1 MSNLLKII
9 LERVEYEQLIE
20 EGRDPV
26 ELLHYKYQDVP
37 SDIIDKI
44 IAIDPTKKKSYS
56 QWLLSHWEDE
66 ADIILHNLLNGR
78 IEKLFQHYKNH
89 NDIQIK
95 DCPSVSEGLRS
106 FVPEEDTVLSK
117 SSQPM
122 TYLENLGKEVD
133 SDLANDF
140 DIVFNED
147 DWIIAV
153 PNTYEAECK
162 LGENMAWCT
171 ANHFGNG
178 ERYYN
183 DYLGRGGKYYVNFN
197 MTQGETAKGKDYPF
211 TRYQFH
217 FESRQF
223 MDKDDEP
230 VQLDE
235 IDIPESAIE
244 FYESEGYDT
253 TDFENEEARWERY
266 NQDRAEASYYLND
279 DIYLCI
285 EYDDNYH
292 YEAPTED
299 TDFYVFD
306 INDERDPIS
315 WKEIPN
321 PFTNQDVI
329 IKQDE
334 INKEYFIL
342 RKKYGKE
349 NEVLLV
355 IKDNATRYREW
366 SGYAISNYIILPDSI
381 GIFALSDEKYTYFTD
396 KGPFDFDRMKVNNC
410 EKIFINEA
418 CTKADAKKWGRIFV
432 ETVGDGYHS
441 LFALSYDASMGHD
454 MECIVKRDDPVN
466 DEYFMID
473 ENGAVQG
480 TFRTYNAYDD
490 GNENENY
497 LNYDLS
503 DEIWNGDYIISID
516 EKNENT
522 GQYHELLN
530 ILKKGT
536 KEPLLP
542 VWFDKFIGFGLG
554 LYLVSKGD
562 KCAYFDENG
571 QQIGDWY
578 NSYSIIDKE
587 GIAAGSIGK
596 GGLSER
602 CDIINAKE
610 RRVIAQFRH
619 LNRTNSASKNI
630 LVLTND
636 GEKKIYN
643 YAKRE
648 FAYPEFETIQ
658 GIINYHYSLF
668 CKLRGR
674 EDGVIFDFDT
684 QKITASNVL
693 KISMLDKIDDIV
705 RLEKT
710 NNKFNAYSVESAK
723 ELLQTDVDEI
733 QYLARNIIYRIGET
747 YHVYNWSQKKVVLNP
762 NGFNIPPSE
771 IDTYNDRVCFQ
782 VDKYFVVFRLTSYQ
796 CKFDY
801 WGIQTNPVGP
811 PDKYS
816 YDLDENT
823 PPEVINLYNTISGEG
838 QEVQQQPQQQEPALS
853 TVGEDFKRFM
863 KRIDE
868 ADKLRKRQIFD

>member
-1 MSNLLKII
+1 MANLLKII

-26 ELLHYKYQDVP
+26 ELLHYKYQNVP
-37 SDIIDKI
+37 SDVIDKI
-44 IAIDPTKKKSYS
+44 ISIDPTKKKSYS

-66 ADIILHNLLNGR
+66 GDVILHNLLNGR

-117 SSQPM
+117 SDKPM
-122 TYLENLGKEVD
+122 TYIENLGEEVD

-178 ERYYN
+178 KRYYN
-183 DYLGRGGKYYVNFN
+183 DYLGRGGRYYVNFN
-197 MTQGETAKGKDYPF
+197 MSEPETAKGKDYPF

-230 VQLDE
+230 IELDE
-235 IDIPESAIE
+235 IGIPESAIE
-244 FYESEGYDT
+244 YYEREGYDT
-253 TDFENEEARWERY
+253 SDFENEEARWERY
-266 NQDRAEASYYLND
+266 NQNRAEVSYYLND

-285 EYDDNYH
+285 QYDDNYY
-292 YEAPTED
+292 YEPPTEE
-299 TDFYVFD
+299 TDFYIFD
-306 INDERDPIS
+306 TNDDRDPIS
-315 WKEIPN
+315 WDEVPN

-329 IKQDE
+329 IKKGEQY
-334 INKEYFIL
+334 NEYFIL
-342 RKKYGKE
+342 KKKYGDE
-349 NEVLLV
+349 NEALLV
-355 IKDNATRYREW
+355 IKDNASGRYRDW
-366 SGYAISNYIILPDSI
+366 SVYPISNYLILPDGLGVFGLSENKYSYFSSNGSVEYNKMSI
-381 GIFALSDEKYTYFTD
+381 KD
-396 KGPFDFDRMKVNNC
+396 C
-410 EKIFINEA
+410 EKVFINEP
-418 CTKADAKKWGRIFV
+418 CTKADTGKWDRIFV
-432 ETVGDGYHS
+432 ETIGDGYHS
-441 LFALSYDASMGHD
+441 LFTISNDNMGID
-454 MECIVKRDDPVN
+454 MTCIVKRDDPAN
-466 DEYFMID
+466 GECFMID
-473 ENGAVQG
+473 ENGSIQG
-480 TFRTYNAYDD
+480 AFRAYNAYDD
-490 GNENENY
+490 GTENENY
-497 LNYDLS
+497 LKYNLS
-503 DEIWNGDYIISID
+503 DKIWNGDYIISVD
-516 EKNENT
+516 EKNEAT

-542 VWFDKFIGFGLG
+542 IWFNKFIGFGLG
-554 LYLVSKGD
+554 LYLVSKKD

-578 NSYSIIDKE
+578 DYYSIVDTE
-587 GIAAGSIGK
+587 GIAVGSIGK
-596 GGLSER
+596 GDYSEK
-602 CDIINAKE
+602 CDIISAKE
-610 RRVIAQFRH
+610 KKVIAQFKN
-619 LNRTNSASKNI
+619 LYKGNSAAKKI
-630 LVLTND
+630 LVSTND
-636 GEKKIYN
+636 GFLKIYD
-643 YAKRE
+643 YVKRE
-648 FAYPEFETIQ
+648 FAYPEFETIKK
-658 GIINYHYSLF
+658 IIPYHYSLL

-674 EDGVIFDFDT
+674 EDSVVFDFDS
-684 QKITASNVL
+684 QKIVANNVL
-693 KISMLDKIDDIV
+693 DITMLDKFDDV
-705 RLEKT
+705 VKLKKV
-710 NNKFNAYSVESAK
+710 NDKFNAYNVDSAK
-723 ELLQTDVDEI
+723 ELLQTDVDEL
-733 QYLARNIIYRIGET
+733 QYLAGNLIYRVGNT
-747 YHVYNWSQKKVVLNP
+747 YNIYNWKLNKVVLNP

-782 VDKYFVVFRLTSYQ
+782 VDKYFVVFRITNHMD
-796 CKFDY
+796 KFDY
-801 WGIQTNPVGP
+801 WGIKTNPVGP

-823 PPEVINLYNTISGEG
+823 PPEVINLYNAITGEG
-838 QEVQQQPQQQEPALS
+838 QQVQQQQEPALS
-853 TVGEDFKRFM
+853 TVGENFKRFM